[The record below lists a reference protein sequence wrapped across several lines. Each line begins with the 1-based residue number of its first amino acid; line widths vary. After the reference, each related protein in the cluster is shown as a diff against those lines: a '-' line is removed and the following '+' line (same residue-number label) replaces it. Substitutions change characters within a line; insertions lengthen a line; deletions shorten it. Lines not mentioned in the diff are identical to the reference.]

1 MSYLLGLDVGT
12 TGVRCVAIDEK
23 GIVQAASSVEHPS
36 YAPRPGWSEQEPEDW
51 WTGSRQMIAQ
61 VTSRVGRDIK
71 GLGLTGQM
79 HGADFLDRGDQVIR
93 PALLWKD
100 QRTAAQFETITELKV
115 ARRLIEITG
124 NPALTVIQA

>member
-51 WTGSRQMIAQ
+51 LKGSRKRIAH

-71 GLGLTGQM
+71 RIPLTGQM
-79 HGADFLDRGDQVIR
+79 PGAGLRDPGGQFSRTV
-93 PALLWKD
+93 LLWH
-100 QRTAAQFETITELKV
+100 
-115 ARRLIEITG
+115 
-124 NPALTVIQA
+124 

>member
-51 WTGSRQMIAQ
+51 WKGSRQMIAQ

-71 GLGLTGQM
+71 GIGPTGQM
-79 HGADFLDRGDQVIR
+79 HGAACLDTGDQSITPTLVS
-93 PALLWKD
+93 
-100 QRTAAQFETITELKV
+100 TAHG
-115 ARRLIEITG
+115 TG
-124 NPALTVIQA
+124 QHRDAIDDRQ

>member
-23 GIVQAASSVEHPS
+23 GIVQDASSVEHPS

-51 WTGSRQMIAQ
+51 WKGSRQMIAQ

-71 GLGLTGQM
+71 GIGLTGQM
-79 HGADFLDRGDQVIR
+79 HGAVFLDPGDQGHQAGSAVER
-93 PALLWKD
+93 PENGSPVRSDHRAC
-100 QRTAAQFETITELKV
+100 E
-115 ARRLIEITG
+115 
-124 NPALTVIQA
+124 

>member
-51 WTGSRQMIAQ
+51 WTRSRRPMDDWPPCCCPRI
-61 VTSRVGRDIK
+61 TSASSSRAKRQPTPPTRLEPCCSISKPAAGR
-71 GLGLTGQM
+71 
-79 HGADFLDRGDQVIR
+79 
-93 PALLWKD
+93 
-100 QRTAAQFETITELKV
+100 LKS
-115 ARRLIEITG
+115 
-124 NPALTVIQA
+124 